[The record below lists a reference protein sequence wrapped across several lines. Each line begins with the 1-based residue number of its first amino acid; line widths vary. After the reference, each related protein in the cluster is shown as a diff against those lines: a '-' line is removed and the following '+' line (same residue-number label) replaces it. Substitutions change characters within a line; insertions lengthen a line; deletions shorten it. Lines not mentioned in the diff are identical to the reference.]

1 MLVSPGTFW
10 MALGRDASHL
20 WAVRRTKGS
29 ESAVDC
35 PETWSIEADG
45 EPLGTGP
52 ITVQV
57 LPEAILFEI

>member
-1 MLVSPGTFW
+1 